1 VSTAE
6 LKQLIE
12 SIAISQRKTDC
23 QIQETAVQMKETDR
37 IVKETAVQMQETD
50 RKMQET
56 DQIVKETAVQMQ
68 DTDRKMKETAVQM
81 QDTDRKM
88 KETAVQM
95 KDTDRKLKEL
105 GKQIGGLGN
114 KFGTFAEGLAF
125 ASIERILRTD
135 FGMEAITPRFSVV
148 KGGESEEYDVLA
160 YRNGEVKQG
169 MIVEVKSSLDL
180 TTIEQMQRKMDGIFR
195 WMPEHRDKEFQGMV
209 AYVDGSAAARQ
220 AVLAHGWH
228 LVHVGEELFEM
239 KTPPGF
245 VPKIYR
251 AAQP

>member
-56 DQIVKETAVQMQ
+56 DQIV
-68 DTDRKMKETAVQM
+68 KETAVQM